1 MHALQMRSG
10 AKISIFTRNSAF
22 AHWLQTR
29 NMSCTLH
36 WLPSHIEN
44 TLVGKRY
51 TGNYYAD
58 RLAMDGQA
66 SSEPQDRS
74 KQLHTVRERLLTAVI
89 DFIEAIE
96 TKLELLNKPP
106 NGPPAHADDL
116 SASTDADWS
125 LENRIPCL

>member
-1 MHALQMRSG
+1 ML
-10 AKISIFTRNSAF
+10 
-22 AHWLQTR
+22 
-29 NMSCTLH
+29 CTLH

-66 SSEPQDRS
+66 SSEPQDCK
-74 KQLHTVRERLLTAVI
+74 KQLHKVREQLLTAVI
-89 DFIEAIE
+89 EFTEAIE
-96 TKLELLNKPP
+96 TKLELLNNPP

-116 SASTDADWS
+116 SASTDADRN
-125 LENRIPCL
+125 LGNRIP